1 MEDGWDKV
9 RQKWFPNLAF
19 RTLRAVKDRL
29 VEAAQ
34 ALEHDS
40 ALTAAIAGFHWITSI
55 PLNATQS
62 ITPAVRQAEEVSC
75 SQVAPQQLPPETASR
90 SAS

>member
-1 MEDGWDKV
+1 MEHGWDNV
-9 RQKWFPNLAF
+9 GEKWFPPLAF
-19 RTLRAVKDRL
+19 RTLRAVEDGL
-29 VEAAQ
+29 VETAQ

-40 ALTAAIAGFHWITSI
+40 ALTAAMAGFHWITSI

-62 ITPAVRQAEEVSC
+62 ITPAVRQAEEVSVF
-75 SQVAPQQLPPETASR
+75 SHEPQQPPEMTSR